1 MKKSYINSDTIIVGD
16 FVVPIS
22 SLEDIQTRTEQRNFR
37 DKLHL
42 RSNIYTSKQHTYTE
56 IIFPSEAE

>member
-1 MKKSYINSDTIIVGD
+1 MKKSYIDSDTIIVGD

-42 RSNIYTSKQHTYTE
+42 RSNIYTSKQHTYTD
-56 IIFPSEAE
+56 